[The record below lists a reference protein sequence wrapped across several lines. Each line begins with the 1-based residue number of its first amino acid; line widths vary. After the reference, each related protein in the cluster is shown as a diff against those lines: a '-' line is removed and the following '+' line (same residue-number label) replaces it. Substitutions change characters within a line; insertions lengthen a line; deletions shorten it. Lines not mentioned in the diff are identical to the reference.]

1 VSAGSVGYPTEMN
14 RWLTF
19 ERWTRTLRPRLGETR
34 EVWSRPSEAVLRR
47 CDAVAEVP
55 RPEDTDQPEPAF
67 GDVPVADIF
76 VLLVENHRLAVR
88 DAVHHLTLGVLAAGY
103 PADVEAVSA
112 SDAMDI
118 LDAIPERGVARRPD
132 G

>member
-1 VSAGSVGYPTEMN
+1 MR
-14 RWLTF
+14 RWSTF
-19 ERWTRTLRPRLGETR
+19 ERWTRTLGPRLHETR
-34 EVWSRPSEAVLRR
+34 EVWSRSSEAVLRR
-47 CDAVAEVP
+47 RSAVVEVP
-55 RPEDTDQPEPAF
+55 PPTATDQPEPAF
-67 GDVPVADIF
+67 GDVAVADLF
-76 VLLVENHRLAVR
+76 VLLVENHRLPVR

-118 LDAIPERGVARRPD
+118 LDAIFEWGVARRSD